1 MARVAMILAVFAGV
15 VTATAWGLVAAF
27 GGAALD
33 TGWALFSYRLALAQE
48 IAAVRSADVVWL
60 GDSTIMT
67 TGGRRSYPSLL
78 TERVLA
84 PHGRRSVIVAVPGL
98 DFFGYY
104 ALMAPVLA
112 TRPRVVVVIANL
124 RLLVARGMRA
134 RRDLVSFVP
143 VGELPRLLTLPY
155 AMRDMS
161 APGLLLAEC
170 LRFEPIE
177 RAMLLEEG
185 ARLRIADSTWW
196 RALGPPFPAG
206 ADWSFEA
213 RSARETARHLREY
226 GRAIPPN
233 DPMMRFAAA
242 TVAMGV
248 RHAARVVVVIAP
260 VPLAARR
267 TRGVLEGD
275 RLQTTLA
282 TLRTVVTAAGGTL
295 VDLHAALRGSELSDA
310 DAHYTE
316 EGAGHMADLVRLPI
330 AMALGEP
337 RLAADAVGPPRYVD
351 QLPSSATE
359 RR

>member
-1 MARVAMILAVFAGV
+1 MARVAMILAVFAGI

-33 TGWALFSYRLALAQE
+33 AGWGLYNYRLALARQ

-67 TGGRRSYPSLL
+67 TGGRRGYPRLL
-78 TERVLA
+78 AERVLE
-84 PHGRRSVIVAVPGL
+84 PRGRRSVVVAVPGL

-104 ALMAPVLA
+104 ALMGPLLA

-124 RLLVARGMRA
+124 RLLAARGMRA

-143 VGELPRLLTLPY
+143 AAELPRLLTLPY

-196 RALGPPFPAG
+196 SALGPPFPAG
-206 ADWSFEA
+206 ADWTFDA
-213 RSARETARHLREY
+213 RYARDVTGHLREF
-226 GRAIPPN
+226 GRAIPPS

-248 RHAARVVVVIAP
+248 RHDARVVVVIAP
-260 VPLAARR
+260 IPLDALRN
-267 TRGVLEGD
+267 RGLLERD
-275 RLQTTLA
+275 RLQTTLT

-337 RLAADAVGPPRYVD
+337 LLAADAVGRPRSVD
-351 QLPSSATE
+351 QLPSATE